1 MSIVIIENS
10 FLKRLKEKYSVFFK
24 KFFKNG
30 FTIVKYSE
38 KPMA

>member
-1 MSIVIIENS
+1 MSIIIIENS

-24 KFFKNG
+24 NG